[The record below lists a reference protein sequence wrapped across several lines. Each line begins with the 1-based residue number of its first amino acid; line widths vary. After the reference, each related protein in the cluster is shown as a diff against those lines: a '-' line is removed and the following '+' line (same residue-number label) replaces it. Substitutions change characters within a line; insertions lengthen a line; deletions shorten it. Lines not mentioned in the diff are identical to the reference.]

1 MESPFEYADPQ
12 AAVGPPPPEP
22 DHLVLAPFRGTRY
35 TDAVDL
41 SAVISPPYDVVGD
54 DELARLRAAEP
65 HNAVRLILPERDDP
79 APSEE
84 ATGSPGS
91 GHPLAHATG
100 YDRAARALTG
110 WLADGVL
117 ADDDRPALYV
127 YEHAEPGPDGTPVPI
142 QRGLVGG
149 IGLSRPETGIV
160 LPHEDVFPGPVE
172 DRLRLMTATQAN
184 LEPIYLLYDGG
195 GPAGTIVD
203 DTAASG
209 PPLAEAWTSARVRH
223 RLWAITDP
231 ALLGTIAADLAPR
244 RALIADGHHR
254 YATYLRLRDRHHAA
268 GHGAGPWDYGLTL
281 LVDSLAYPPQLA
293 AIHRVVPHLP
303 PERAVRA
310 LHSTFTV
317 EELDGP
323 LPAWLHRLA
332 KAGAHGPAF
341 VVAGAGRGWLVTN
354 PDPDSA
360 GSAMPAERSPRW
372 RALSTSVLQM
382 LVIPKLWGITEN
394 EETVRIVH
402 HDAETA
408 IRRAGATDATAVI
421 LPPLRVPDVTA
432 VAADGEKV
440 PRKSTSFGPKP
451 PTGLVLRTFAAQARA
466 RL

>member
-1 MESPFEYADPQ
+1 MEPPFEYADPQ
-12 AAVGPPPPEP
+12 AAPGAPPPEP
-22 DHLVLAPFRGTRY
+22 DRLVLAPFRGTRY

-65 HNAVRLILPERDDP
+65 HNAVRLILPEADDP
-79 APSEE
+79 APTADAS
-84 ATGSPGS
+84 
-91 GHPLAHATG
+91 HPLAGATG
-100 YDRAARALTG
+100 YDSAARALTG
-110 WLADGVL
+110 WLAGGVL
-117 ADDDRPALYV
+117 AVDDHPALYV
-127 YEHAEPGPDGTPVPI
+127 YEHAEPGPDGTPVPL

-172 DRLRLMTATQAN
+172 DRLRLMSATQAN
-184 LEPIYLLYDGG
+184 LEPIFLLYDGG

-203 DTAASG
+203 DTATSG
-209 PPLAEAWTSARVRH
+209 PPLAEAWTSAHARH

-268 GHGAGPWDYGLTL
+268 GHGAGPWDHGLTL
-281 LVDSLAYPPQLA
+281 LVDSLAYPPRLG
-293 AIHRVVPHLP
+293 AIHRVLPQLP

-310 LHSTFTV
+310 LHSAFTV
-317 EELDGP
+317 EELDGA
-323 LPAWLHRLA
+323 LPARLDRLA
-332 KAGAHGPAF
+332 AASAHGPAF
-341 VVAGAGRGWLVTN
+341 LVAGAGRGWLVTD
-354 PDPDSA
+354 PDPDTLGA
-360 GSAMPAERSPRW
+360 AMPAGRSARW
-372 RALSTSVLQM
+372 RALNTSVLHV
-382 LVIPKLWGITEN
+382 LVIPKLWGITEDEN
-394 EETVRIVH
+394 TVRIVH

-408 IRRAGATDATAVI
+408 IRRADASGGTAVV

-451 PTGLVLRTFAAQARA
+451 PTGLVLRTFAAQAPERP
-466 RL
+466 

>member
-1 MESPFEYADPQ
+1 MEPPFEYADPQ
-12 AAVGPPPPEP
+12 AAPGAPPPEP
-22 DHLVLAPFRGTRY
+22 DRLVLAPFRGTRY
-35 TDAVDL
+35 TGAVDL

-54 DELARLRAAEP
+54 DELARLRATEP

-79 APSEE
+79 APP
-84 ATGSPGS
+84 TNPP
-91 GHPLAHATG
+91 HPLADATG
-100 YDRAARALTG
+100 YDRAART
-110 WLADGVL
+110 LADWLSGGVL
-117 ADDDRPALYV
+117 AVDDRPALYV

-172 DRLRLMTATQAN
+172 DRLRLMTATRAN
-184 LEPIYLLYDGG
+184 LEPIFLLYDGG
-195 GPAGTIVD
+195 GPAGTVVD
-203 DTAASG
+203 DTAATG
-209 PPLAEAWTSARVRH
+209 RPLAEAWTSAHARH

-231 ALLGTIAADLAPR
+231 DLLDTIAADLAPR
-244 RALIADGHHR
+244 QALIADGHHR

-281 LVDSLAYPPQLA
+281 LVDSLAYPPKLG

-323 LPAWLHRLA
+323 LPARLDRLA
-332 KAGAHGPAF
+332 AAEAHGPAF
-341 VVAGAGRGWLVTN
+341 LVCGGGRGWLATD
-354 PDPDSA
+354 PDPDSLSA
-360 GSAMPAERSPRW
+360 AMPAQRSPRW
-372 RALSTSVLQM
+372 RALNTSVLHV
-382 LVIPKLWGITEN
+382 LVIPKLWGITED
-394 EETVRIVH
+394 ESTVRMVH
-402 HDAETA
+402 HDAAAA
-408 IRRAGATDATAVI
+408 IHRADEAGGTAVI

-451 PTGLVLRTFAAQARA
+451 PTGLVLRTFAAQDPARS
-466 RL
+466 